1 MLVLCICPNWHA
13 RQTLPTR
20 LKSSGHTDTLRT
32 HTHTHTP
39 FYGEPGLPGFP
50 LNLMQ
55 SGTLEVFFHPPTGF
69 PAGHQVYDLHNDGNS
84 FLQFLA
90 GFPIALF
97 LVGRWGCQ
105 RGTTGCTPPIFLV
118 IHIEKKE
125 EIKQSFCGRMPFLSP
140 ISKHHSLN
148 LIFSLTNETPE
159 QGRDVT
165 PFTPFTSA
173 LRRQYPRYKLV
184 YYYVLYTLGS
194 KDPEG

>member
-1 MLVLCICPNWHA
+1 MLVLCVCPNWHA
-13 RQTLPTR
+13 RQTLPTC

-118 IHIEKKE
+118 IHIEKRGNKA
-125 EIKQSFCGRMPFLSP
+125 KFLWP
-140 ISKHHSLN
+140 DALPVANQQASLAEPHLFFN
-148 LIFSLTNETPE
+148 
-159 QGRDVT
+159 Q
-165 PFTPFTSA
+165 
-173 LRRQYPRYKLV
+173 
-184 YYYVLYTLGS
+184 
-194 KDPEG
+194 